1 MKKLTALLFILFL
14 IPTQDVYARITPDD
28 IVKANKEVYEKK
40 LKFYS
45 VSNKQKLTKMEGLIA
60 QVNKIR
66 TDQLAQIMQKQAAIL
81 DEYQKR
87 VGDKNAKDIDNTRYW
102 ITFAHEAVAF
112 QAAKIYIFDLTSE
125 KNLIQDVDSTINLL
139 QSDLNLTRL
148 KVINSQKTL
157 KKSVKEQ

>member
-1 MKKLTALLFILFL
+1 MKKLTVLIFILFL
-14 IPTQDVYARITPDD
+14 IPTQDVYARITPHD
-28 IVKANKEVYEKK
+28 IVKASKGVYEKK
-40 LKFYS
+40 LKFYA
-45 VSNKQKLTKMEGLIA
+45 VSNKQKLDKMEGLIA
-60 QVNKIR
+60 QVNKTR
-66 TDQLAQIMQKQAAIL
+66 TDQLAQIIQKQAAIL

-87 VGDKNAKDIDNTRYW
+87 VGDKNAKGIDNARYW

-157 KKSVKEQ
+157 KKSVKKQ

>member
-14 IPTQDVYARITPDD
+14 IPTQYVYARITPHD
-28 IVKANKEVYEKK
+28 IVKASKEVYEKK

-45 VSNKQKLTKMEGLIA
+45 VSNQQKLNKMEGLIA

-66 TDQLAQIMQKQAAIL
+66 TDQLVQIMQKQAAIL

-87 VGDKNAKDIDNTRYW
+87 VGDKNAKDIDNARYW
-102 ITFAHEAVAF
+102 ITFAHEAVAY
-112 QAAKIYIFDLTSE
+112 QAAKIYIFDLSAE
-125 KNLIQDVDSTINLL
+125 KNLIQDINSTINLL

-148 KVINSQKTL
+148 KVINSQKNL
-157 KKSVKEQ
+157 KKSVKKQ